1 MTTVQA
7 EQPYGRTA
15 VIPAL
20 WRGSALTE
28 QRVASSIHTVKMKW
42 FHTEILLHRWA
53 AHLSRGETSLGSVE
67 VSSQPLVSHSFS
79 HCPKHATPVRVGAKI
94 EQLRFKSAET
104 HYFALFK
111 LASYCYT
118 YTPVLAGSTLQCAV
132 GSWLVCCLTRSWRV
146 EGSYCIS
153 GPGLGHFSFAQGLR
167 VVGGWRTCLLVTAKL
182 FTCYDSEAV

>member
-7 EQPYGRTA
+7 EQPYSRTA

-67 VSSQPLVSHSFS
+67 VSSQLLVPHSFS

-104 HYFALFK
+104 FTLHYLNLHLTVIHTHQCWPVAHCSVQWGVGLFA
-111 LASYCYT
+111 
-118 YTPVLAGSTLQCAV
+118 V
-132 GSWLVCCLTRSWRV
+132 W
-146 EGSYCIS
+146 
-153 GPGLGHFSFAQGLR
+153 PG
-167 VVGGWRTCLLVTAKL
+167 VGGWRVHTVSVDLVWGTLAL
-182 FTCYDSEAV
+182 HRGCG